1 MYLSLTFESE
11 FEFETMKL
19 WDKGFSTDKK
29 IDHFTVGNDRELDLH
44 LAKYDVIASKAHA
57 KMLGKIGL
65 LTDGETT
72 ALVNELDAIATSI
85 EKGEFIIE
93 DSFEDMH
100 SKIEFLLTDKLGDTG
115 KKIHT
120 ARSRNDQVL
129 VAMHLYLKDELTEI
143 KSQTKTLFDLLL
155 DLAERHKAILLPG
168 YTHLQIA
175 MPSSFGLWLSA
186 YAESLIDDLYF
197 IIAAYKVADQNP
209 LGSAA
214 GYGSSFPIDRTF
226 TTEEMGFETLKYN
239 VVAAQMG
246 RGKVEKATAFGM
258 ASIAATLSK
267 LAMDICLYMSQN
279 FNFISFPDELT
290 TGSSIMPHKKNPDV
304 FELVRAKC
312 NKLQSVPN
320 QLTLVIN
327 NLPSGYHRDLQ
338 LVKEIIVPAIQDMKA
353 CLEILTFSLKEMKVN
368 KNILDDPKYDYL
380 FSVDTLN
387 ELVQNGMPFR
397 DAYKKMGLEI
407 QAGTFT
413 PKRDIKHTHEGS
425 LGNLCLE
432 EIRGKMKKLS
442 S

>member
-1 MYLSLTFESE
+1 
-11 FEFETMKL
+11 MKL
-19 WDKGFSTDKK
+19 WDKGTSTDKK
-29 IDHFTVGNDRELDLH
+29 IDHFTVGNDRELDLQ

-65 LTDGETT
+65 LTPKETNE
-72 ALVNELDAIATSI
+72 LVNELEIIAARI
-85 EKGEFIIE
+85 EKGTFTIE
-93 DSFEDMH
+93 PSFEDMH
-100 SKIEFLLTDKLGDTG
+100 SKIEYMLTLSLGDTG

-143 KSQTKTLFDLLL
+143 KSQTKDLFELLL
-155 DLAERHKAILLPG
+155 NKAEEYKEVLLPG

-175 MPSSFGLWLSA
+175 MPSSFGLWFSA

-197 IIAAYKVADQNP
+197 IDAAFKVADQNP

-214 GYGSSFPIDRTF
+214 GYGSSFDIDRSF
-226 TTEEMGFETLKYN
+226 TTKEMGFATMKYN

-258 ASIAATLSK
+258 ANIAATLSK
-267 LAMDICLYMSQN
+267 MAMDVCLYMSQN
-279 FNFISFPDELT
+279 FDFISFPDELT

-304 FELVRAKC
+304 FELVRGKC
-312 NKLQSVPN
+312 NKLQSIPN
-320 QLTLVIN
+320 QLALVIN

-353 CLEILTFSLKEMKVN
+353 CLEILTFSLKEIRVN
-368 KNILDDPKYDYL
+368 TSILEDPKYDYL

-387 ELVQNGMPFR
+387 ELVQNGLPFR
-397 DAYKKMGLEI
+397 DAYKKMGKEI
-407 QAGTFT
+407 NEGTFT
-413 PKRDIKHTHEGS
+413 PKRNIKHTHEGS
-425 LGNLCLE
+425 LGN
-432 EIRGKMKKLS
+432 IS
-442 S
+442 V